1 MDILFGK
8 SDDGNYIMRLDDKV
22 EKEIINILDVESVE
36 KEKDSENRVD
46 IVYMKDGKKYSIVVI
61 VDELVVDQM
70 EKAYKIFFSESMKKL
85 NEINY

>member
-1 MDILFGK
+1 
-8 SDDGNYIMRLDDKV
+8 
-22 EKEIINILDVESVE
+22 
-36 KEKDSENRVD
+36 
-46 IVYMKDGKKYSIVVI
+46 MKDGKKYSIVVI